1 MVRGECR
8 KRRQKAMNFKGYPHL
23 GQDGYVW
30 RGGIMRKKSIRETRK
45 ITAVVMCA
53 MLLWGCKGETRSVSR
68 TTESV
73 GTMAVA
79 ESDGQDEDG
88 TKREADESAGIKAQ
102 TPGQGKEAAHGVTRS
117 NDYVTRHAAQ
127 GTDTDFKPV
136 DQNDVLAGDDSVPED
151 FYSLATDLPASKV
164 EQFAKK
170 VKQQLMIQDWDALS
184 GELSYPVTVDGVIYD
199 TPEEFLA
206 ADFGADLNP
215 YFFVELEEETC
226 SRMFCNWS
234 GIMLGKTGRVWVV
247 EALNDDLSSQGLKVR
262 AINGLNESF
271 GLPGEVSMSADESD
285 ITPTSMKLLLEN
297 ETDLD
302 IVFGDDFRLQK
313 HDGESWV
320 DMEPLLKKDGIYFHS
335 IAYKPRRGN
344 PVEWT
349 VDWESLYGGL
359 EEGTYAIT
367 KSVKDVNGTA
377 GYTDFERTFSFTINP

>member
-1 MVRGECR
+1 M
-8 KRRQKAMNFKGYPHL
+8 
-23 GQDGYVW
+23 
-30 RGGIMRKKSIRETRK
+30 
-45 ITAVVMCA
+45 
-53 MLLWGCKGETRSVSR
+53 
-68 TTESV
+68 
-73 GTMAVA
+73 A

-215 YFFVELEEETC
+215 YFFRGVGGRNLQQDVLQLE
-226 SRMFCNWS
+226 RHHAWKN
-234 GIMLGKTGRVWVV
+234 R
-247 EALNDDLSSQGLKVR
+247 
-262 AINGLNESF
+262 
-271 GLPGEVSMSADESD
+271 PGM
-285 ITPTSMKLLLEN
+285 
-297 ETDLD
+297 
-302 IVFGDDFRLQK
+302 G
-313 HDGESWV
+313 G
-320 DMEPLLKKDGIYFHS
+320 
-335 IAYKPRRGN
+335 
-344 PVEWT
+344 
-349 VDWESLYGGL
+349 GGL
-359 EEGTYAIT
+359 ERRFIIPGT
-367 KSVKDVNGTA
+367 
-377 GYTDFERTFSFTINP
+377 

>member
-1 MVRGECR
+1 MC
-8 KRRQKAMNFKGYPHL
+8 
-23 GQDGYVW
+23 
-30 RGGIMRKKSIRETRK
+30 IRDR
-45 ITAVVMCA
+45 
-53 MLLWGCKGETRSVSR
+53 
-68 TTESV
+68 
-73 GTMAVA
+73 
-79 ESDGQDEDG
+79 
-88 TKREADESAGIKAQ
+88 
-102 TPGQGKEAAHGVTRS
+102 GKEAAHGVTRS

-285 ITPTSMKLLLEN
+285 ITPTSI
-297 ETDLD
+297 D
-302 IVFGDDFRLQK
+302 V
-313 HDGESWV
+313 
-320 DMEPLLKKDGIYFHS
+320 
-335 IAYKPRRGN
+335 YKRQ
-344 PVEWT
+344 EQ
-349 VDWESLYGGL
+349 
-359 EEGTYAIT
+359 GT
-367 KSVKDVNGTA
+367 
-377 GYTDFERTFSFTINP
+377 